1 MSTAYFDIAFTPA
14 VQAMQTAMGS
24 RLGYARL
31 DNARPKVDGATLS
44 KSAPLSDSLTA
55 REAQFIEARDG
66 FYQATVSE
74 TGWPYV
80 QYRGG
85 SKGFLKVLDPQTL
98 AYADFR
104 GNTQYISVG
113 NVLSNDKLAIF
124 LMDYAQQQRLKIFG
138 RVRVVAANDDPD
150 LMSRLSTP
158 GYPARIERALV
169 IDVQAF
175 DWNCPPHIT
184 PRYTAAEYAQANNA
198 QANNALAQARGSE
211 RRHEG

>member
-1 MSTAYFDIAFTPA
+1 
-14 VQAMQTAMGS
+14 MQHKPFA
-24 RLGYARL
+24 
-31 DNARPKVDGATLS
+31 
-44 KSAPLSDSLTA
+44 
-55 REAQFIEARDG
+55 
-66 FYQATVSE
+66 
-74 TGWPYV
+74 
-80 QYRGG
+80 
-85 SKGFLKVLDPQTL
+85 
-98 AYADFR
+98 
-104 GNTQYISVG
+104 QYISVG

-175 DWNCPPHIT
+175 DWNCPQHIT

-198 QANNALAQARGSE
+198 QANNARTINAQANNALAQARGSE
-211 RRHEG
+211 